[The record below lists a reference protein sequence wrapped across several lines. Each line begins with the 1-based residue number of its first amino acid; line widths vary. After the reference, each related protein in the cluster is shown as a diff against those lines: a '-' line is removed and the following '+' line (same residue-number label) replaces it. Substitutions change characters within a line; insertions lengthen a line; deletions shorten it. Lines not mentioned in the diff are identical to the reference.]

1 MKKHILFLTIGF
13 FLSQSI
19 FAQQQK
25 EITVKKIW
33 QDYKFVGKS
42 VPGFNF
48 LKDGKHYT
56 RLIDDTSIEQFDLVS
71 GQPVKTIFTISD
83 ITEGQDSPDKFDSYT
98 FSEGEDKILLETD
111 SEKIYRRSSKAKYY
125 VWDSANKDLSLL
137 TEGDKQGYATFNSSA
152 DKVAYVVGNDLYY
165 KDLATG
171 KITQI
176 TKDGKTNEIING
188 SADWV
193 YEEEFSFAQAFH
205 WSPDG
210 RKIAFMRFD
219 ETEVPEFTMTNF
231 KGGLYPEY
239 ETFKYPK
246 VGEKNA
252 VVTIHIYDV
261 ATNQTIQVDTGSEA
275 EMYFPRIVWTKD
287 ANQLCVFKMNRHQNE
302 LTLLLADAT
311 KGSTKVLMQET
322 NKYYVDIHD
331 NLTFLKD
338 GKQFIWTSEKDGYNH
353 IYLYDM
359 KGKMKK
365 QLTKGE
371 YDVTA
376 FYGINEDTGMLY
388 YKAAEK
394 SPLEEHLYTINKKG
408 KKKKQLRPESG
419 VHNAQ
424 FSSTFDYFVNRHST
438 VNTPT
443 TYTVYDNNGQLVRS
457 IEDNSA
463 LRQIQKEHNA
473 SPVEFFEFTTKDK
486 VQLNGW
492 MIKPPNFDATKQYPV
507 FMTLYGGPGSQQ
519 VKDSWRGM
527 NYWWYQMLAQDG
539 FIVTCVDNR
548 GTGARGEDFKKMT
561 YLQLGKYETI
571 DQIEAAKYL
580 GSLPYTDKDRIG
592 IFGWSYGGF
601 MSSLCLLKGNDVFK
615 AAIAVAPVTSW
626 RWYDTIYTERFMRT
640 ESENPDGYK
649 DNSPVYFADQL
660 KGHYL
665 LVHGGSD
672 DNVHWQQSAEMM
684 SALIKANKQYDS
696 YYYPNRNHGIF
707 GGTTRMHLYN
717 KMTNF
722 LNEKLKGDAPSYN
735 E

>member
-13 FLSQSI
+13 FLSLST

-56 RLIDDTSIEQFDLVS
+56 RLIEDKAIEQFDLVS
-71 GQPVKTIFTISD
+71 GQPVKTLFKISD
-83 ITEGQDSPDKFDSYT
+83 ITEGQTFPDKFDSYT
-98 FSEGEDKILLETD
+98 FSEQEDKILLETD
-111 SEKIYRRSSKAKYY
+111 SEKIYRRSSKATYY
-125 VWDSANKDLSLL
+125 VWNSSNKELSLL
-137 TEGDKQGYATFNSSA
+137 AEGAKQGYATFNPDA
-152 DKVAYVVGNDLYY
+152 NKVAYVVENNLYY

-176 TKDGKTNEIING
+176 TNDGKTNEIING

-210 RKIAFMRFD
+210 SKIAFMRFD
-219 ETEVPEFTMTNF
+219 EKEVPEFTMTNF

-246 VGEKNA
+246 VGAKNA
-252 VVTIHIYDV
+252 VVTIHIYDLT
-261 ATNQTIQVDTGSEA
+261 TNKTVKVDTGTDA

-287 ANQLCVFKMNRHQNE
+287 PNKLCVFKMNRHQNE

-311 KGSTKVLMQET
+311 KGSTKVLMKET

-338 GKQFIWTSEKDGYNH
+338 GKEFIWTSEQDGYNH

-365 QLTKGE
+365 QLTKGK

-376 FYGINEDTGMLY
+376 FYGINEDTDQLY
-388 YKAAEK
+388 YRAAEK
-394 SPLEEHLYTINKKG
+394 SPLEEHLFVIDKKG

-443 TYTVYDNNGQLVRS
+443 TYTVYDNSGKLVRS

-463 LRQIQKEHNA
+463 LRQMQKEHNA
-473 SPVEFFEFTTKDK
+473 SPVEFFDFTTNDQ

-527 NYWWYQMLAQDG
+527 NYWWYQMLAQEG

-548 GTGARGEDFKKMT
+548 GTGARGEAFKKMT
-561 YLQLGKYETI
+561 YLQLGKYETM